1 MELSSLGVD
10 IESQDAAMET
20 FMKRF
25 ITQASLLLLALIS
38 FSCSSGDSERE
49 AKAVSLVQ
57 NSQTAIQGRTTLQLL
72 TDLAITSKAM
82 GNSIKPLGW
91 AGIAETGDNIK
102 VIFKIEENGKL
113 LQYEWLVN
121 GNNISPGN
129 QLARDLSTIGKE

>member
-1 MELSSLGVD
+1 
-10 IESQDAAMET
+10 
-20 FMKRF
+20 MKRF